1 MRINNVSEFSQI
13 LFASFWKKEIFQ
25 QIRVFSSKDT
35 SHTKNP
41 LLSCVSLETVAHCA
55 STPIVLVVDGGR
67 WWLTVEC
74 DINIYWTGIIYIFIF
89 TVVSTS
95 YDAFS
100 LFKVQTAQ
108 QVFSSARHQSGMA
121 TFGRY
126 THAIVCR
133 VPNAFKEAVGLSA
146 PVSLDEARRQ
156 HEAYVRSLRQLD
168 VDVIELPA
176 DEKHP
181 DCVFVEDCAVVCN
194 GIALLCRPGHASRR
208 GEVDAIRAVIKK
220 ELELPIVEVLDP
232 KATLDGGDVLFTG
245 REFFVGLSGRTNEA
259 GAAAVAAA
267 FPEFS
272 CTPIRV
278 PAGTLHLKTLVTMAG
293 PDILAVSELDD
304 AQTVLKRI
312 EREATFRYQ
321 TLTVREP
328 AAANC
333 VLVNGTLIHRARS
346 ECPESCDVFEDRLST
361 NLHPVC
367 ISELAKADAGLTCC
381 SILVRKSKRPQL

>member
-1 MRINNVSEFSQI
+1 MLLRHLSRR
-13 LFASFWKKEIFQ
+13 A
-25 QIRVFSSKDT
+25 RVFPAPARAAACLRPGAT
-35 SHTKNP
+35 SPRP
-41 LLSCVSLETVAHCA
+41 LCS
-55 STPIVLVVDGGR
+55 
-67 WWLTVEC
+67 
-74 DINIYWTGIIYIFIF
+74 
-89 TVVSTS
+89 
-95 YDAFS
+95 
-100 LFKVQTAQ
+100 
-108 QVFSSARHQSGMA
+108 SSARHQSGMA